1 MAKINYDV
9 NVQVQILANKLAASE
24 AENARLSA
32 IVNGANKQIDELETK
47 LKGKENKP
55 KASTK

>member
-55 KASTK
+55 KTSTK